1 VLRGLWVGY
10 GWLGGYRVN
19 GVHGILYRITVRGSA
34 YTQMTRERPVPGRGI
49 ARSREEVRRIE
60 RPETGINNEYKH
72 RLIIQTKYKQRLQ
85 LSRQRVIS
93 TVAAHSCTLSCCA
106 RAPPAH
112 PRNLLTIHKA
122 HRLGL
127 YSACHRPR
135 VRVHARRFSFC
146 TAADARAT
154 LALAHSRPRL
164 PQRLAGGCRFGEVMR
179 CCVAAVPHRG

>member
-1 VLRGLWVGY
+1 VYTAYCITGVG
-10 GWLGGYRVN
+10 V
-19 GVHGILYRITVRGSA
+19 
-34 YTQMTRERPVPGRGI
+34 YTNDRERPVPGRGI

-60 RPETGINNEYKH
+60 RPETGINNEYKQ
-72 RLIIQTKYKQRLQ
+72 RLIQTKATTLKTTRHLNRGCSFVYFKL
-85 LSRQRVIS
+85 L
-93 TVAAHSCTLSCCA
+93 CTRTA
-106 RAPPAH
+106 RPAH

>member
-1 VLRGLWVGY
+1 MA
-10 GWLGGYRVN
+10 GGVP
-19 GVHGILYRITVRGSA
+19 
-34 YTQMTRERPVPGRGI
+34 RERCTRHTVSYYCTGVGVYTNDKRAPRPAGRGI

-60 RPETGINNEYKH
+60 RPETGINNEYKQ
-72 RLIIQTKYKQRLQ
+72 RLIQTKATTLKTTRHLNRGGSFVYFKL
-85 LSRQRVIS
+85 L
-93 TVAAHSCTLSCCA
+93 CTRTAGTPSQFT
-106 RAPPAH
+106 H
-112 PRNLLTIHKA
+112 NSQTKA

-164 PQRLAGGCRFGEVMR
+164 PQRLAQ
-179 CCVAAVPHRG
+179 AAADSER

>member
-1 VLRGLWVGY
+1 MLRGLWVGY

-60 RPETGINNEYKH
+60 RPETGINNEYKQ
-72 RLIIQTKYKQRLQ
+72 RLIQTKATTLKTTRHLNRGGSFVYFKL
-85 LSRQRVIS
+85 L
-93 TVAAHSCTLSCCA
+93 CTRTAGTPSQFT
-106 RAPPAH
+106 H
-112 PRNLLTIHKA
+112 NSQTKA

-146 TAADARAT
+146 TGADARAT

-164 PQRLAGGCRFGEVMR
+164 PQRLAQ
-179 CCVAAVPHRG
+179 AAADSER